1 MQSLC
6 AIHFIFLSAMCV
18 LNKIMKRRKL
28 QVFVFVFFGGVF
40 LCRLLSLCRW
50 KSACRGVLS
59 NKCGLG
65 AAPPILSRVATDLQK
80 ESWHQI

>member
-28 QVFVFVFFGGVF
+28 QVFVFFSLEVCFFAGCF
-40 LCRLLSLCRW
+40 LCVDGSQRAEVC
-50 KSACRGVLS
+50 
-59 NKCGLG
+59 
-65 AAPPILSRVATDLQK
+65 
-80 ESWHQI
+80 